1 MYRRAENEPIF
12 GIGIRFSRVKNAE
25 NGFVL
30 RTFSFFRGRVD
41 SGSGRTGSQE
51 RHMRSPVV
59 TGRRDRTA
67 RRSTAANR
75 SRQGL
80 SSDERCDPLSEPL
93 DRSESPDGDGLS
105 RAHGRRWV
113 ATQRSLRCGR
123 YSVVV
128 RTMRRAKR
136 HLGSSGRRT
145 LLRLPSTLPGP
156 PSRVY
161 SRRPPATRRAFSC

>member
-12 GIGIRFSRVKNAE
+12 GSGIRFSRVKNAE

-30 RTFSFFRGRVD
+30 RTFSFFRGRVG

-51 RHMRSPVV
+51 RNMRSPVV
-59 TGRRDRTA
+59 TGRRDPTA

-93 DRSESPDGDGLS
+93 DRSESPDGDG
-105 RAHGRRWV
+105 
-113 ATQRSLRCGR
+113 
-123 YSVVV
+123 
-128 RTMRRAKR
+128 
-136 HLGSSGRRT
+136 
-145 LLRLPSTLPGP
+145 
-156 PSRVY
+156 
-161 SRRPPATRRAFSC
+161 